1 MGRGNGRLE
10 RIILQSVNGTRYGC
24 TITQLAYLAH
34 GTGREDGPSEARLAA
49 VRRAVSRLL
58 QEERVVERVMFG
70 TDRYILPANTPAS
83 SAGLAS
89 QETLQCVD
97 CDVRW
102 VSEQGAP
109 HRCCWSCGEPGR
121 PARANARRR
130 VP

>member
-1 MGRGNGRLE
+1 MP
-10 RIILQSVNGTRYGC
+10 SV
-24 TITQLAYLAH
+24 A
-34 GTGREDGPSEARLAA
+34 DVAA
-49 VRRAVSRLL
+49 VMDQLYDPALAEPWDAIGLVCGDP
-58 QEERVVERVMFG
+58 EAEVERVMFG

-83 SAGLAS
+83 SAGLAN